1 MQHFFLETVNLT
13 HIVSDTLVSN
23 FGSLIVKVIFH
34 ESFLFFSPTECVFKL
49 ATIGLESFSTRRTF
63 LTYKD
68 HCQNFQAHSDSILS
82 FICQIERQNIKI
94 IIPVP
99 TRKSEFCCHSLSK
112 SFLKIIEISFSCR
125 CNFFFA

>member
-34 ESFLFFSPTECVFKL
+34 ESFLFFSPIECVFKL

-63 LTYKD
+63 LTY
-68 HCQNFQAHSDSILS
+68 
-82 FICQIERQNIKI
+82 
-94 IIPVP
+94 
-99 TRKSEFCCHSLSK
+99 
-112 SFLKIIEISFSCR
+112 
-125 CNFFFA
+125 